1 MLASDSTAQAMLAE
15 WRGIRMPK
23 QNMSDAD
30 VDAILS
36 YLRAE
41 EAKMKKK

>member
-1 MLASDSTAQAMLAE
+1 MMAE

-23 QNMSDAD
+23 QNMSDQD
-30 VDAILS
+30 IDAIFA

-41 EAKMKKK
+41 EAKMRK